1 MFVQHTA
8 HKIRNGY
15 ESKSLR
21 KSQEDK
27 RYALSV
33 SGLDKVEVRVA
44 GAGIMRTDN
53 LKVFADSVG
62 HFRVFLT
69 SYRQKKLRQNF
80 TFYVEDVKTKI
91 KKQKD
96 SIFVSGAE

>member
-1 MFVQHTA
+1 MFVQLTA

-15 ESKSLR
+15 DIKILN
-21 KSQEDK
+21 KTHEDK
-27 RYALSV
+27 SYTLSV

-53 LKVFADSVG
+53 LRVFADSVG

-96 SIFVSGAE
+96 SIFVSGTE

>member
-1 MFVQHTA
+1 
-8 HKIRNGY
+8 
-15 ESKSLR
+15 
-21 KSQEDK
+21 
-27 RYALSV
+27 
-33 SGLDKVEVRVA
+33 
-44 GAGIMRTDN
+44 MRIDN

-96 SIFVSGAE
+96 SIFVSGTE